1 MTESTKNETSE
12 KDYVHV
18 DGASGPQSVQR
29 SVVEACSICGGRGRE
44 TLVLTRE
51 TRAELHLGATQGLT
65 GFDKV
70 FRCMSCG
77 GAAQIPCDKC
87 LQQGKVR
94 EYEEILIE
102 W

>member
-1 MTESTKNETSE
+1 MT
-12 KDYVHV
+12 D
-18 DGASGPQSVQR
+18 
-29 SVVEACSICGGRGRE
+29 
-44 TLVLTRE
+44 
-51 TRAELHLGATQGLT
+51 
-65 GFDKV
+65 FDKV

>member
-1 MTESTKNETSE
+1 
-12 KDYVHV
+12 
-18 DGASGPQSVQR
+18 
-29 SVVEACSICGGRGRE
+29 
-44 TLVLTRE
+44 
-51 TRAELHLGATQGLT
+51 
-65 GFDKV
+65 
-70 FRCMSCG
+70 MSCG

>member
-1 MTESTKNETSE
+1 MTENTRETSE

-44 TLVLTRE
+44 TLVLTRV
-51 TRAELHLGATQGLT
+51 TRAELHS
-65 GFDKV
+65 GFDKF

>member
-1 MTESTKNETSE
+1 MSKKNKLTFKTE
-12 KDYVHV
+12 
-18 DGASGPQSVQR
+18 
-29 SVVEACSICGGRGRE
+29 VVNGKCPTCDQF
-44 TLVLTRE
+44 TMLVNIDVV
-51 TRAELHLGATQGLT
+51 
-65 GFDKV
+65 F

-102 W
+102 WLVILLYILYVKI